1 MVFNL
6 VFANNITFS
15 CFISFF
21 LIIELYLLVPAARA
35 LISNCTAE
43 LAIPIGIPT
52 NEAIEK
58 N

>member
-21 LIIELYLLVPAARA
+21 LIIELYLLIPAASA
-35 LISNCTAE
+35 LISNSIAE
-43 LAIPIGIPT
+43 LAIPIEIPT